1 MQKKISN
8 VKKHPCSAP
17 TRGTQVELKIKNRNQ
32 GFENLIEL
40 YLIWSNINIC
50 IQSTEI
56 KKNYEK
62 KSYNSVRLRTQ
73 GQSDNTYSLY
83 LSVFSSQLITV
94 QTSLLQTIV
103 VLISPSARYN
113 IFSRPF
119 YVTFTQWRHIF
130 SRNYVNILR
139 EMPIA
144 TYSTHKYNVS

>member
-1 MQKKISN
+1 M
-8 VKKHPCSAP
+8 
-17 TRGTQVELKIKNRNQ
+17 R
-32 GFENLIEL
+32 
-40 YLIWSNINIC
+40 

-56 KKNYEK
+56 AKIIRKQVTIVYVCEREGK
-62 KSYNSVRLRTQ
+62 TIILTICIY
-73 GQSDNTYSLY
+73 QS
-83 LSVFSSQLITV
+83 FSSRLITV

-130 SRNYVNILR
+130 SRNYVSILR

-144 TYSTHKYNVS
+144 SYGTHKYKVS